1 MDSLVKP
8 RLGVWD
14 DRSERLT
21 LIDILAV
28 HPLMFRPRHE
38 IRTLRILLK
47 PKLFSIHMRTIPRP
61 KARLLSIPHLQQPV
75 LVENAPPTPTVLPL
89 ADTTLT
95 YHNLTLL
102 PNSVFL
108 RGRGRR
114 LTTNII
120 PTGHSFRVLL
130 QEVGVLAYTDCSWLR
145 NSKMLHASGI
155 HHLLIFSFLELPHF
169 FDFLDFFL
177 A

>member
-1 MDSLVKP
+1 MDPLVKP
-8 RLGVWD
+8 RLRVWD

-28 HPLMFRPRHE
+28 HSLLFGARHE

-75 LVENAPPTPTVLPL
+75 LVENTAPTPTVLSL

-95 YHNLTLL
+95 YHNFTLL

-145 NSKMLHASGI
+145 NSKMLDTTGI
-155 HHLLIFSFLELPHF
+155 HHLLILSLLKLPHF
-169 FDFLDFFL
+169 FNFLDLFL
-177 A
+177 T